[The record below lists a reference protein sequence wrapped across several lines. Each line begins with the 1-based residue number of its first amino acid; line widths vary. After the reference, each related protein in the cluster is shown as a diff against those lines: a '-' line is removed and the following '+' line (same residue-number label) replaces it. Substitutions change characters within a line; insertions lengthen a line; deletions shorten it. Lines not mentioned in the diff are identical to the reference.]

1 MTPQAN
7 FSDRGRIV
15 PLTANLADP
24 FQRLGGV
31 LRFAVGEEIYAQE
44 EEADLIYRVVSGAVR
59 ATRLLSD
66 GRRQISDFYFP
77 GDLFGLEIGLVH
89 RAAAEALGD
98 VEVLVVKRRAL
109 KLLGEDG
116 VQLER
121 MIWQATG
128 EHLERAHDHMLLLGR
143 KSACEKVAC
152 FLSDISDRCAAPWAV
167 LPMSRQDIADYL
179 GLTIETVSRMVTQ
192 LQQEGLVEFDGC
204 RRFRIAHRAR
214 LSERV
219 AA

>member
-1 MTPQAN
+1 MIPQATS
-7 FSDRGRIV
+7 SDRGRIV

-24 FQRLGGV
+24 FQRLGSV
-31 LRFAVGEEIYAQE
+31 SRFSAGEEIYGQE
-44 EEADLIYRVVSGAVR
+44 EEADLIYRVVGGAVR

-98 VEVLVVKRRAL
+98 VEVLVIKRRAL
-109 KLLGEDG
+109 KLMGEDG
-116 VQLER
+116 AQLER
-121 MIWQATG
+121 MLWQATG
-128 EHLERAHDHMLLLGR
+128 EHLERAHDHMLLLAR
-143 KSACEKVAC
+143 KSACEKVAG
-152 FLSDISDRCAAPWAV
+152 FLSDIADRCAAPWAV

-192 LQQEGLVEFDGC
+192 LQQERLVEFDGC
-204 RRFRIAHRAR
+204 RRFRITRRAR